1 MSKLNDLRSK
11 GETVKLSNEMEL
23 LIKPMRLGLEAE
35 IGELYDQKK
44 IGKAMILLVKDA
56 IKMAL
61 PDVTDE
67 ELNDLNKVDLK
78 LITKKVF
85 EVNGLNLDEKKK
97 LTTT

>member
-44 IGKAMILLVKDA
+44 VGQAMILLVKDA
-56 IKMAL
+56 IKTAI
-61 PDVTDE
+61 PEATNE
-67 ELNDLNKVDLK
+67 EIDDINKVDLK
-78 LITKKVF
+78 LITTKIF
-85 EVNGLNLDEKKK
+85 EVNGLSVDKKKK
-97 LTTT
+97 LSTT